1 MKMTYWIVGGIVL
14 AVIAVIAAYSYGR
27 YHPDPDMVGRLTEQI
42 RQETVKQYEK
52 RIADLDK
59 QLKASQTAYIESQ
72 KRYDTIIKKIKELK
86 DGKDN
91 IKPPVD
97 SVELN
102 NRFNALG
109 YTVTGK

>member
-1 MKMTYWIVGGIVL
+1 MKMQYWIAIGVTAAIIV
-14 AVIAVIAAYSYGR
+14 IIAAFFWGR

-42 RQETVKQYEK
+42 RQENVKQYEK

-97 SVELN
+97 STELN
-102 NRFNALG
+102 NRFNVLG

>member
-1 MKMTYWIVGGIVL
+1 MKMTYLIGVVVALILVVVAFSIGKHYPSEDIVGQ
-14 AVIAVIAAYSYGR
+14 
-27 YHPDPDMVGRLTEQI
+27 LTEQI
-42 RQETVKQYEK
+42 RKETIKQYDQ
-52 RIADLDK
+52 RINELNI
-59 QLKASQTAYIESQ
+59 QLKTSQAAYIESQ

-97 SVELN
+97 STELN

-109 YTVTGK
+109 YTPTGK